1 MGRLLVRTAPAM
13 RRMGWL
19 CVLLLLCLVL
29 VRPSSAAPDSA
40 EAFMSVTFGLSS
52 KRTQLRM
59 EHSGAEASGFI
70 RDGQLSMEGLFEGRP
85 AVFVFGFHAKKGL
98 NYKAVYLT
106 STGDGDEDRAFY
118 DALRRA
124 YTARFGNT
132 KESPLPNTWAEGRLL
147 LRNVWE
153 PDRYTTVTLSY
164 NPEATNRFPGNS
176 PGARP
181 IHLIYQYSRWDKK

>member
-1 MGRLLVRTAPAM
+1 MRTGLVLKG
-13 RRMGWL
+13 MGWFG
-19 CVLLLLCLVL
+19 VLLLLCLVPAG
-29 VRPSSAAPDSA
+29 PSLAAPDSA

-59 EHSGAEASGFI
+59 ERSGAQASGYI

-106 STGDGDEDRAFY
+106 STGKREEDHALY
-118 DALRRA
+118 DALRQG
-124 YTARFGNT
+124 YTARFGKT
-132 KESPLPNTWAEGRLL
+132 KEAPLPNIWAEGRLL

-153 PDRYTTVTLSY
+153 PDRYTTIVLTY
-164 NPEATNRFPGNS
+164 NPEATNRFPGSS

-181 IHLIYQYSRWDKK
+181 IHLTYNYSKWGK

>member
-1 MGRLLVRTAPAM
+1 MRTASVPKCV
-13 RRMGWL
+13 GWL
-19 CVLLLLCLVL
+19 CALLLLCLVP
-29 VRPSSAAPDSA
+29 VRPSFAAPNSA
-40 EAFMSVTFGLSS
+40 EAFMSITFGLSS

-59 EHSGAEASGFI
+59 ERSGAEASGFI

-106 STGDGDEDRAFY
+106 STGNGDEDNALY

-124 YTARFGNT
+124 YVARFGKT
-132 KESPLPNTWAEGRLL
+132 KEAPLPNVWAEGRLM

-153 PDRYTTVTLSY
+153 PDRHTTITLTY
-164 NPEATNRFPGNS
+164 NPEATNRFPGSS
-176 PGARP
+176 PGDRP
-181 IHLIYQYSRWDKK
+181 IHLTYAYSKWNK

>member
-13 RRMGWL
+13 RRSTWL
-19 CVLLLLCLVL
+19 YALLLLCLVT

-59 EHSGAEASGFI
+59 ERSGAEASGFI
-70 RDGQLSMEGLFEGRP
+70 RDGWLSMEGLFEGRP
-85 AVFVFGFHAKKGL
+85 AVFVFGFHARKGL
-98 NYKAVYLT
+98 DYKAVYLT
-106 STGDGDEDRAFY
+106 STGDGDEDKALY

-147 LRNVWE
+147 LNNVWE

>member
-1 MGRLLVRTAPAM
+1 MRTASVPKGVA
-13 RRMGWL
+13 WF
-19 CVLLLLCLVL
+19 CVLLLLCLVP

-59 EHSGAEASGFI
+59 ERSGAEASGFI
-70 RDGQLSMEGLFEGRP
+70 RDGWLSMEGLFEGRP
-85 AVFVFGFHAKKGL
+85 AVFVFGFHARKGL
-98 NYKAVYLT
+98 DYKAVYLT
-106 STGDGDEDRAFY
+106 STGDGDEDKALY

-147 LRNVWE
+147 LNNVWE